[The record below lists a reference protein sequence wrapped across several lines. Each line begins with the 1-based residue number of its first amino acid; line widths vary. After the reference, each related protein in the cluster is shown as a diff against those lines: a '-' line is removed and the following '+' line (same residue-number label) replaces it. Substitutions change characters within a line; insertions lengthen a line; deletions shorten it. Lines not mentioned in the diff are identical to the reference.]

1 MTDGTIL
8 LAQIGVGAV
17 FAWAACLL
25 VGCRL
30 LAPDHAVAIGV
41 AGLWIGWE
49 VFRKL
54 GLPFGP
60 SYEGI
65 ELLPGFAGTI
75 LVLVAYLSAR
85 SLWEWRQHL
94 KETPPTRPLDREIPR
109 IGPPPPHGVG
119 RSPGGDD

>member
-1 MTDGTIL
+1 VTDATIL

-60 SYEGI
+60 SYDGI
-65 ELLPGFAGTI
+65 ELLPGFAGTV
-75 LVLVAYLSAR
+75 LVLVAYLSVR
-85 SLWEWRQHL
+85 SAWEWRQQVHAA
-94 KETPPTRPLDREIPR
+94 PPARPLDREIPR
-109 IGPPPPHGVG
+109 VGPPAP
-119 RSPGGDD
+119 